1 MVYTY
6 GVSGSHNVCVC
17 MHHQHVK
24 LMIDA
29 VNTSLDYKNILKL
42 CVCDITNQ
50 NCMLH
55 HCDSHPD
62 ESLVR
67 DFLMKQLQNNNY
79 SPSNSIKYKQQASS
93 ERIQLEDNGEDFDDF
108 LAKHLSMLFQL
119 TEHHFIAKS

>member
-1 MVYTY
+1 
-6 GVSGSHNVCVC
+6 

-67 DFLMKQLQNNNY
+67 DFLMKQLQNNNS